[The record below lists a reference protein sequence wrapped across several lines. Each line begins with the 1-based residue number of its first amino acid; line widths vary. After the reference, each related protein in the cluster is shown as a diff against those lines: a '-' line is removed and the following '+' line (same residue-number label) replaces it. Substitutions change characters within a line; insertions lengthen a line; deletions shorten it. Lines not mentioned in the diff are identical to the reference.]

1 MDSGPAPAAANTAHP
16 SRGLHVSSTLA
27 YERTID
33 SHLARLRRKIEDDPR
48 EPRFLETVRGLGYR
62 FVRAGG

>member
-1 MDSGPAPAAANTAHP
+1 MFSRDEILDRLGEAAHA
-16 SRGLHVSSTLA
+16 G

-48 EPRFLETVRGLGYR
+48 EPRFIETVRGLGYR